1 MSKILWCSWSDYSN
15 LTFHFAK
22 SLQSIGIDSEA
33 LSLIPH
39 SYGYKDQ
46 ARVVTREEMK
56 AEMEKADCII
66 IGHTAPVIFDMCKFM
81 GKRLFVI
88 HTGTL
93 YRQNPQHYNL
103 KYNPFVEATLT
114 DSPEFMSLG
123 AKNIHYIA
131 AAIDTDA
138 IKYSPTTNIDPVFA
152 HYPSQGGFKGT
163 EKIKQMMAKFPNA
176 KFICDEHIVPH
187 DENLRRMAACDVYLE
202 LFSPTQEGNEYGS
215 AGVTA
220 WEAAALGKIVV
231 TNTLYKEV
239 YEKVYGDMALI
250 IANTEDEFTS
260 AVEAI
265 IESSPTE
272 RAIGHLEARQWI
284 EDKHSYKSTGN
295 YLKQF
300 FK

>member
-1 MSKILWCSWSDYSN
+1 MASTIWCNYSDYSN
-15 LTFHFAK
+15 LTHGLSK
-22 SLQSIGIDSEA
+22 SLRSVGVDSEA

-46 ARVVTREEMK
+46 ARVVTRQEMK

-66 IGHTAPVIFDMCKFM
+66 IGHSAPVIFDMCKFM

-131 AAIDTDA
+131 AAIDTNA
-138 IKYSPTTNIDPVFA
+138 IKYSPTNNSEPLFA

-163 EKIKQMMAKFPNA
+163 QKIKEMMAKFPNA
-176 KFICDEHIVPH
+176 KFICDETIVPH
-187 DENLRRMAACDVYLE
+187 DENLRRMAACDVYIE
-202 LFSPTQEGNEYGS
+202 LFSPTQNGNEYGS
-215 AGVTA
+215 AGSTA

-239 YEKVYGDMALI
+239 YEKVYGDMALV
-250 IANTEDEFTS
+250 IANTEQEF
-260 AVEAI
+260 EDAI
-265 IESSPTE
+265 KFILESDNLKQ
-272 RAIGHLEARQWI
+272 GQLEARLWI
-284 EDKHSYKSTGN
+284 EQKHSYKATGD
-295 YLKQF
+295 YLRKF
-300 FK
+300 FV